1 MIKHIQDAISYG
13 LYEDFRAE
21 DSTLVAGFHE
31 CFGEQL
37 DCEAFSSWPDEKE
50 AGVLHLA
57 LGEDKQ
63 FKISIEEEQTRQLD
77 ITPVESEIARM
88 SRISKAGEAKD
99 YYNVH
104 DTIVVDGITFEIVG
118 IGHDI
123 DVYTERRNTI
133 TLRQVDHLK
142 KRCINSGSYPID
154 GYTASELDQSLIESP
169 QSWIPDSIL
178 PYVREVSKAYVT
190 CDGSIKVMYR
200 KLWVFS
206 ESEMFGSA
214 IYSPDED
221 GKRYEAFAT
230 RKDRVAYDKNGSACR
245 VWLRS
250 ASVDSSI
257 SFCMVNASGSASID
271 IAYASRGV
279 ALGFC
284 I

>member
-123 DVYTERRNTI
+123 DALTGRNNTI

-142 KRCINSGSYPID
+142 RSRINPGPCPD
-154 GYTASELDQSLIESP
+154 GFAASELDKSLIDSP
-169 QSWIPDSIL
+169 QSWIPESIL

-190 CDGSIKVMYR
+190 HAGSVKVMYR

-214 IYSPDED
+214 IYSPAED

-230 RKDRVAYDKNGSACR
+230 SEDRVADDKNGSACC

-250 ASVDSSI
+250 SRAGNSGG
-257 SFCMVNASGSASID
+257 FCVANISGSAGNDHANYSL
-271 IAYASRGV
+271 GV

>member
-13 LYEDFRAE
+13 LLEDFRAE
-21 DSTLVAGFHE
+21 DSTLVTGFHE

-57 LGEDKQ
+57 LGEGKQ

-77 ITPVESEIARM
+77 ITPVESEIAKM
-88 SRISKAGEAKD
+88 SRISKAGKAKD

-104 DTIVVDGITFEIVG
+104 DTMVVDGITFEIVG

-123 DVYTERRNTI
+123 DALTGRNNTI

-142 KRCINSGSYPID
+142 KSRINPGPCPD
-154 GYTASELDQSLIESP
+154 GYAASELDQSLIESP
-169 QSWIPDSIL
+169 QSWIPESIL

-206 ESEMFGSA
+206 ESEVFGSA
-214 IYSPDED
+214 IYSPAED
-221 GKRYEAFAT
+221 GRRYEAFAT
-230 RKDRVAYDKNGSACR
+230 SKDRVADDENGSACY

-250 ASVDSSI
+250 ANVNTSNI
-257 SFCMVNASGSASID
+257 FCMVNTSGNADLDGTSS
-271 IAYASRGV
+271 SNGV

>member
-123 DVYTERRNTI
+123 DALTGRNNTI

-142 KRCINSGSYPID
+142 RSRINPGPCPD
-154 GYTASELDQSLIESP
+154 GFAASELDKSLIDSP
-169 QSWIPDSIL
+169 QSWIPESIL

-190 CDGSIKVMYR
+190 CDGSVKVMYR

-214 IYSPDED
+214 IYSPAED

-230 RKDRVAYDKNGSACR
+230 SEDRVADDKNGSACC

-250 ASVDSSI
+250 SRAGNSGG
-257 SFCMVNASGSASID
+257 FCVANISGSAGND
-271 IAYASRGV
+271 HANYSRGV

>member
-88 SRISKAGEAKD
+88 SRISKAEEAKD
-99 YYNVH
+99 YYKVH
-104 DTIVVDGITFEIVG
+104 DTIVIGGIKFEIVG

-123 DVYTERRNTI
+123 DALTGRNNTI

-142 KRCINSGSYPID
+142 RSRINPGPCPD
-154 GYTASELDQSLIESP
+154 GFAASELDKSLIDSP
-169 QSWIPDSIL
+169 QSWISESIL

-190 CDGSIKVMYR
+190 HAGSVKVMYR

-214 IYSPDED
+214 IYSPAED

-230 RKDRVAYDKNGSACR
+230 SEDRVADDKNGSACC

-250 ASVDSSI
+250 SRAGNSGG
-257 SFCMVNASGSASID
+257 FCVANISGSAGND
-271 IAYASRGV
+271 YANYSRGV

>member
-1 MIKHIQDAISYG
+1 MFENYLCINGKKTELTD
-13 LYEDFRAE
+13 
-21 DSTLVAGFHE
+21 
-31 CFGEQL
+31 EQM
-37 DCEAFSSWPDEKE
+37 
-50 AGVLHLA
+50 
-57 LGEDKQ
+57 
-63 FKISIEEEQTRQLD
+63 RQLG

-104 DTIVVDGITFEIVG
+104 DIIVVDGITFEIVG

-123 DVYTERRNTI
+123 DAYNGYRNAI

-142 KRCINSGSYPID
+142 KSRINPGSCPD
-154 GYTASELDQSLIESP
+154 GFAASELDKSLIESP
-169 QSWIPDSIL
+169 QSWIPESIL
-178 PYVREVSKAYVT
+178 PYVRTVSKEYVT
-190 CDGSIKVMYR
+190 YDGSIKVMYR

-214 IYSPDED
+214 IYSPAED
-221 GKRYEAFAT
+221 GRRYEAFAT
-230 RKDRVAYDKNGSACR
+230 SKDRVADDEDGSACY

-250 ASVDSSI
+250 AHVSAAD
-257 SFCMVNASGSASID
+257 SFCLVTASGSASYD
-271 IAYASRGV
+271 DANSSNGV

>member
-21 DSTLVAGFHE
+21 DSTLVTGFHE

-37 DCEAFSSWPDEKE
+37 DCAEAFSSWPDENE

-57 LGEDKQ
+57 LGEGKQ

-77 ITPVESEIARM
+77 ITPVESEIAKM
-88 SRISKAGEAKD
+88 SHISKAGEAKD
-99 YYNVH
+99 FYNVH
-104 DTIVVDGITFEIVG
+104 DTITIDGIEFEIVG

-123 DVYTERRNTI
+123 DALTGRNNTI

-142 KRCINSGSYPID
+142 KSRINPGPCPD
-154 GYTASELDQSLIESP
+154 GFTASELDKSFIESP
-169 QSWIPDSIL
+169 QSWIPASIL
-178 PYVREVSKAYVT
+178 PYVRTVSKTYVT
-190 CDGSIKVMYR
+190 YNGIIDVMWR

-206 ESEMFGSA
+206 ESEMFGSG
-214 IYSPDED
+214 IYSPAEE
-221 GKRYEAFAT
+221 GERYVAFAT
-230 RKDRVAYDKNGSACR
+230 GKDRIAYDENGSACY

-250 ASVDSSI
+250 SRAGNSGIFCLVNSSGG
-257 SFCMVNASGSASID
+257 SGID
-271 IAYASRGV
+271 YAGYSRGV
-279 ALGFC
+279 PLGFC